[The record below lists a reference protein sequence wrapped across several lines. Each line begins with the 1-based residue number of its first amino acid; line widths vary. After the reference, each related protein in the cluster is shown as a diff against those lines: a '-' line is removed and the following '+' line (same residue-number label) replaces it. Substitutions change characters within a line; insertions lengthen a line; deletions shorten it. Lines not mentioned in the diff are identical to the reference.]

1 MQRSTTPL
9 LAPTPRLNG
18 PRSASSPA
26 DPMAERSAAAHA
38 DASDR
43 DGIAARERNDM
54 QRPERIDDRIE
65 GPTTMLSELKYL
77 TPVIASG
84 AVAVTIAL
92 APVAAAD
99 DQHGPPN
106 PQTCVSSVPRRSAS
120 SKATPRST
128 AQYLPHT
135 RGLLHLRSVLGGLET
150 GSPDKPSRVRC
161 TRCAHRDRRRD
172 TVTTS
177 LVSWLSGHGRFAARR
192 LGPS

>member
-1 MQRSTTPL
+1 
-9 LAPTPRLNG
+9 
-18 PRSASSPA
+18 
-26 DPMAERSAAAHA
+26 MAERSAAAHA

-106 PQTCVSSVPRRSAS
+106 PQTCVSSV
-120 SKATPRST
+120 TST
-128 AQYLPHT
+128 KCVKQGDA
-135 RGLLHLRSVLGGLET
+135 EIN
-150 GSPDKPSRVRC
+150 GSIPAPYPGVYSIY
-161 TRCAHRDRRRD
+161 
-172 TVTTS
+172 
-177 LVSWLSGHGRFAARR
+177 
-192 LGPS
+192 GPFWAG